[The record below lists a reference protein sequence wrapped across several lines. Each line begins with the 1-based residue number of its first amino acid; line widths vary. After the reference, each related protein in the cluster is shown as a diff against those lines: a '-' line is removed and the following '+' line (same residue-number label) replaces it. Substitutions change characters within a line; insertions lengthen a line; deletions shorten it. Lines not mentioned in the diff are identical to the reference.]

1 MAELNENHRV
11 FRCNYTDAPLYD
23 RISVWGLCIG
33 VAVALVLSVSNITLV
48 AIFTLLYMLIPL
60 WFEFGI
66 YMVRTRSSLELTDG
80 EIIVR
85 RWLRRHQSFPID
97 KVESIHIVDT
107 KNLTDKRIK
116 DYRLPISMGRVNL
129 YPTEGVLVFFDRKWI
144 KSVQPILFNPAD
156 LNQFAKA
163 LSDKSGRPVSE

>member
-1 MAELNENHRV
+1 M
-11 FRCNYTDAPLYD
+11 
-23 RISVWGLCIG
+23 
-33 VAVALVLSVSNITLV
+33 LSVSNITLV
-48 AIFTLLYMLIPL
+48 TIFALLYMLIPL

-66 YMVRTRSSLELTDG
+66 YMVRTRSSLELSNG

-85 RWLRRHQSFPID
+85 RWLRRHQTFPID

-107 KNLTDKRIK
+107 KNLTDKRMK